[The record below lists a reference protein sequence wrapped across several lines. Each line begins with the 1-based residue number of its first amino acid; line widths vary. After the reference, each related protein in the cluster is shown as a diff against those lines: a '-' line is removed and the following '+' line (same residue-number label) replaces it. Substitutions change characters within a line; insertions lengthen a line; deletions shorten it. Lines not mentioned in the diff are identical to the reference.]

1 MLVNKCLITHITG
14 IWTITS
20 IYSLMSSMPTQ
31 LTVYP
36 ILHIAGIFSDAFS
49 FHAWLCVSAM
59 TLLNVVFGLSLTLGY
74 PLCRSS
80 KPASC
85 KYFNGTANR
94 MHGCC
99 CQLVFVIDVSLG
111 YVQYFGDFNYF
122 FSLLHASYTYTDIY
136 VHIWFRTNCYHPTN
150 GTFGFPQSARL
161 VMPGA
166 CCSFLTFCYIHFCLY
181 ITVFSYRWC

>member
-1 MLVNKCLITHITG
+1 MTTHMYQAMLVNKCLITHITG

-20 IYSLMSSMPTQ
+20 IYSLMSSKTTQ

-74 PLCRSS
+74 PLRRSS

-94 MHGCC
+94 MYGDC

-122 FSLLHASYTYTDIY
+122 FQFT
-136 VHIWFRTNCYHPTN
+136 
-150 GTFGFPQSARL
+150 
-161 VMPGA
+161 A
-166 CCSFLTFCYIHFCLY
+166 CFLY
-181 ITVFSYRWC
+181 IYIYLYTNLIQNKLLSTYQWYIWISPISKVRNARCML